1 MEQLDYA
8 DMINMTEEL
17 FDKLFKSS
25 IILKDSVIYTNAV
38 VSRRIEYYG
47 FLALGD
53 DGKEILCSNRTI
65 LRCGGTECSSG
76 QRLYCGVRRRRAVSY
91 CTIPEMT
98 YGELTEFFKKT
109 ILFSQTASFTKK
121 SQALGVLTYLSKVTT
136 GDQILN
142 NEIKNFKIIAKAYL
156 RREDDIVEFD

>member
-1 MEQLDYA
+1 MERLDCT
-8 DMINMTEEL
+8 DMKNMTEEL
-17 FDKLFKSS
+17 FDKLFKSG

-47 FLALGD
+47 ILALGD

-65 LRCGGTECSSG
+65 LRCGGECFSG
-76 QRLYCGVRRRRAVSY
+76 QRLYCGVRHRRAVSY